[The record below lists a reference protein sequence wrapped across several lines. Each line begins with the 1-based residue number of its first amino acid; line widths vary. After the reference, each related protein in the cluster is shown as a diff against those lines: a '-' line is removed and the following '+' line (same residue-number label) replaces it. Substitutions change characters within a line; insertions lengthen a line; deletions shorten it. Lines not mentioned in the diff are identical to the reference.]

1 MQITHVEFGCR
12 SCEPLE
18 KFYGGLLGFPV
29 VARSDDSVS
38 FQTGWTKLT
47 FRRRDFSWPSHF
59 AFNIPHH
66 QILSAAHWLKQRL
79 SLLTDDNDEEVFE
92 FSSWQAKATYFCDP
106 EGNRVEFIARAGMR
120 SDVVGAFDL
129 PQVIGLSEVGIPTEN
144 VIGLAEELR
153 KRCALKPYGEHS
165 EQFCPVGSPAG
176 MLILVETGRLWF
188 PDNAVAAV
196 PQPVAMRF
204 RDEEFKWFTLK
215 FREEQGSI
223 VRVSA
228 GYDWAV

>member
-1 MQITHVEFGCR
+1 MQITHVEMGCR
-12 SCEPLE
+12 SCAVLE
-18 KFYGGLLGFPV
+18 DFYGSTLGFPV
-29 VARSDDSVS
+29 VARSDDSVC

-47 FRRRDFSWPSHF
+47 FRERDFPFAAHF
-59 AFNIPHH
+59 AFNIPQH
-66 QILSAAHWLKQRL
+66 QILPAAHWLRQRV
-79 SLLTDDNDEEVFE
+79 SLLLGQEAEEVFE
-92 FSSWQAKATYFCDP
+92 FSAWQAKAVYFCDP

-153 KRCALKPYGEHS
+153 KRCALKPYGEYS
-165 EQFCPVGSPAG
+165 EEFCPVGSPAG
-176 MLILVETGRLWF
+176 MLILVETGRLWY
-188 PDNAVAAV
+188 PDMVIPAL

-204 RDEEFKWFTLK
+204 RDEDFKWFTLK
-215 FREEQGSI
+215 FREEEGSI
-223 VRVSA
+223 VRVSS